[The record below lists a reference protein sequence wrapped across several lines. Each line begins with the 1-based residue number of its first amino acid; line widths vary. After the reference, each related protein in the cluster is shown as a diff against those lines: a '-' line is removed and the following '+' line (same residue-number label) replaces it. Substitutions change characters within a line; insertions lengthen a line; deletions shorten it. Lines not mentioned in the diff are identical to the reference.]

1 VVDQEEAAE
10 VILERIEHP
19 SELRNLTAA
28 ELAILCEEIRA
39 FIVETVLVTG
49 GHLGSNLGAVEMTV
63 ALHRVFDSPRDLIV
77 FDTGHQAYVHKL
89 LTGRR
94 KAFSMLRQEGGL
106 SGYPNRAES
115 AHDWVENSHAS
126 TSLSWAHGLASALAL
141 GAGPSVGACA
151 GSVEPGQRR
160 VVAVIGD
167 GALTGGLAYEA
178 LNNLGHSETP
188 VVIVLNDNGRSY
200 APTVSKLSESLTKLR
215 LSPTYVSTRR
225 RVKSILEDLPQAL
238 GPLARSSLAGLTSA
252 VREAIEPHV
261 FFEALGVRYTG
272 PIDGHD
278 IAAMESALV
287 QAAAWQEGPIV
298 VHVLTQKGKGYGP
311 AEDDEVACLHD
322 WKLASD
328 RHAAPAGAVSM
339 PGAGSAAAPAGAV
352 SMPGAGSAAAP
363 AGAVSMP
370 GAVSAEPSY
379 IDVFTG
385 AMLAAGRDDPR
396 VVAITAA
403 MPGSVG
409 LLPFANAHPTRFFD
423 VGIAEAHAVT
433 AAAGMAMGGLRPV
446 VALYSTF
453 FSRAFDQVNLDVGL
467 HRLPVVFALVSAG
480 ITGVDGPSHHGLWDM
495 VQCLSVPGM
504 VVFAPSSPSE
514 VAAMLE
520 VALSL
525 DAPCSIR
532 FPKTPYLGPSAL
544 APEEPTSPMSARK
557 LRSGDGSVCILGVG
571 KLVADACEAAHLLEG
586 AGISATVWDVRV
598 VRPAD
603 PAMLADAA
611 RHQLV
616 VTVEDGMAVGGA
628 GTHLAAAIG
637 GLDLGGRPPGVL
649 NLGTP
654 HSYIPHGRP
663 DDLLVRLNLT
673 GPGIASSISAAM
685 RRWAIG
691 AQPLFNHNGK
701 AHGEPVQTAARPVVS

>member
-1 VVDQEEAAE
+1 M
-10 VILERIEHP
+10 ILERIEHP
-19 SELRNLTAA
+19 SDLRALSPA
-28 ELAILCEEIRA
+28 ELEILCEEIRA
-39 FIVETVLVTG
+39 FIVSTVLVTG

-94 KAFSMLRQEGGL
+94 KAFSTLRQVGGL

-115 AHDWVENSHAS
+115 SHDWVENSHAS

-141 GAGPSVGACA
+141 NAGPAIGSCG
-151 GSVEPGQRR
+151 GSVAPQLRR

-215 LSPTYVSTRR
+215 LNPTYTSTRR
-225 RVKSILEDLPQAL
+225 RVKLILDELPPGV

-261 FFEALGVRYTG
+261 FFEALGVRYIG

-287 QAAAWQEGPIV
+287 KAAGWQEGPIV
-298 VHVLTQKGKGYGP
+298 VHVLTQKGKGYRP
-311 AEDDEVACLHD
+311 AEEDEVANLHD

-328 RHAAPAGAVSM
+328 CRPSPTGTTGATVTTAPAGGDA
-339 PGAGSAAAPAGAV
+339 PGCEPAEAAYIEV
-352 SMPGAGSAAAP
+352 FSRSLLVAAEA
-363 AGAVSMP
+363 
-370 GAVSAEPSY
+370 
-379 IDVFTG
+379 
-385 AMLAAGRDDPR
+385 DPK
-396 VVAITAA
+396 VVAITGA

-409 LLPFANAHPTRFFD
+409 LLPFAAAYPDRFFD

-467 HRLPVVFALVSAG
+467 HRLPVVFAVVSAG
-480 ITGVDGPSHHGLWDM
+480 ITGLDGPSHHGLWDLA
-495 VQCLSVPGM
+495 QCLSVPGM
-504 VVFAPSSPSE
+504 VVFAPSSPAD
-514 VAAMLE
+514 VAAMLQA
-520 VALSL
+520 ALAL
-525 DAPCSIR
+525 DLPCSIR
-532 FPKTPYLGPSAL
+532 FPKTPHLSPAL
-544 APEEPTSPMSARK
+544 APEGLLSPMEARR
-557 LRSGDGSVCILGVG
+557 LRSGDGSVCILAVG
-571 KLVADACEAAHLLEG
+571 KLAGAAYEAARLLERS
-586 AGISATVWDVRV
+586 GISSTVWDVRV
-598 VRPAD
+598 IRPAD
-603 PAMLADAA
+603 PMMVADAA
-611 RHQLV
+611 AHRLV
-616 VTVEDGMAVGGA
+616 VTVEDGIRVGGA
-628 GTHLAAAIG
+628 GTHLGDAVA
-637 GLDLGGRPPGVL
+637 GLDTGRRPPAVL
-649 NLGTP
+649 NLGVP
-654 HSYIPHGRP
+654 HAYIPHGRP
-663 DDLLVRLNLT
+663 DDILDHLGLT
-673 GPGIASSISAAM
+673 GPGIASSVFETL
-685 RRWAIG
+685 RRWGLAVALG
-691 AQPLFNHNGK
+691 GRNGS
-701 AHGEPVQTAARPVVS
+701 ARPETLQAATRPIRS